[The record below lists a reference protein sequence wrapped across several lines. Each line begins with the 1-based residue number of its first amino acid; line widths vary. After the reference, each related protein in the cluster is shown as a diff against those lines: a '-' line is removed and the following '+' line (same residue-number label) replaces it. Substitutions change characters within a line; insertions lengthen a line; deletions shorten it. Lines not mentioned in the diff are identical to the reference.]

1 MNYDKLKHN
10 LKEFLLEYFDY
21 MARITEPST
30 EDNKINDELMY
41 DDMILSVDIF
51 IDIKYIVVSLT
62 SNFGMYPKYEK
73 INITTYIDKDKD
85 EEALSNDVINAIKT
99 LYSKLDDT
107 TKRAKKI
114 LEEQNV

>member
-10 LKEFLLEYFDY
+10 VKEFLLEYFDY
-21 MARITEPST
+21 MARITEPT
-30 EDNKINDELMY
+30 VEDYKINDELMY

-62 SNFGMYPKYEK
+62 TNFGIYQKYEK
-73 INITTYIDKDKD
+73 INIITYIDKVQD
-85 EEALSNDVINAIKT
+85 EDTLSNDVINAIKT
-99 LYSKLDDT
+99 LYTKLDNT